1 MPGEFTRGD
10 GTLLLL
16 LCDISSPQRICVLI
30 CAFFK
35 IQKVDIIVFSYKIT
49 KYKRCGFIK

>member
-16 LCDISSPQRICVLI
+16 LCDISSPQRICVFI